1 MPAWSFGPDVHTKGG
16 DTVVKL
22 RPVVPADLP
31 DKLRHSGD
39 FKIELDVMP
48 GGFVCSGSLKG
59 DVDNSRVKDV
69 IRGTRPIRS
78 LFSHDQRSLYKRH
91 APRGLDLD
99 SLMACGPINLA
110 KLKFAL
116 DKYAAVA
123 ELWFYPD
130 GSRILE
136 LSMKCASHK
145 TVQVAAEARAFLSSR
160 GIQPSGEQQRKTDKA
175 LQYFSRPG
183 QRRN

>member
-1 MPAWSFGPDVHTKGG
+1 MPDSDLRSTATALDLDVLEAELRQVVFFDTPNLRLSRAGVVVRARRTPKGG

-39 FKIELDVMP
+39 FKIELDVVP

-59 DVDNSRVKDV
+59 KIDNTRVKDV

-78 LFSHDQRSLYKRH
+78 LFSDHQRSLYKQH
-91 APRGLDLD
+91 APEGLDLD
-99 SLMACGPINLA
+99 SLTPCGPINLA

-116 DKYAAVA
+116 
-123 ELWFYPD
+123 ERMLPLRNC
-130 GSRILE
+130 GSIRMGL
-136 LSMKCASHK
+136 AS
-145 TVQVAAEARAFLSSR
+145 SSFR
-160 GIQPSGEQQRKTDKA
+160 
-175 LQYFSRPG
+175 
-183 QRRN
+183 